1 MSSKGCDR
9 MFRAIL
15 IGCGRIAKNHVEAMA
30 ACTRAEW
37 VGFCDLVKARAEEK
51 RDAYE
56 TLTGKHCPVST
67 DYKALMEET
76 SPDVVVIATE
86 SGNHYEIAKNALL
99 RGIHVLVEKPI
110 TMKTEEADELIRI
123 ADEKGLTLGACHQ
136 NRFNPVV
143 RALRRAVESGA
154 LGKIYHVT
162 ARILW
167 TRDDAYY
174 KLAPWRGT
182 EAQDGGTLM
191 NQCIHAID
199 LLRWTAGAKPV
210 RVQAERARFSRP
222 IEMEDFG
229 AALVRFENGTV
240 GIIEGTANVYPSNL
254 EETLSVFAEKGTIV
268 LGGMAVNK
276 ILTWRVEDFPEPEAG
291 EEVKNVYGR
300 GHLPLYEDY
309 FAAIEEKREPLVSGR
324 EGRDSLALVRA
335 IYEAAP
341 IE

>member
-1 MSSKGCDR
+1 ML
-9 MFRAIL
+9 RAVL

-30 ACTRAEW
+30 ALKEAEW
-37 VGFCDLVKARAEEK
+37 AGFCDLLEMRAEEK
-51 RDAYE
+51 RDQYE
-56 TLTGKHCPVST
+56 KLTGKHVPIT
-67 DYKALMEET
+67 KDYKALLEET
-76 SPDVVVIATE
+76 KPDVAVIATE

-99 RGIHVLVEKPI
+99 AGVNVLVEKPI
-110 TMKTEEADELIRI
+110 TMKTEEADELIEL
-123 ADEKGLTLGACHQ
+123 ADKNKCTLGVCHQ

-143 RALRRAVESGA
+143 KELRRVVESGV

-199 LLRWTAGAKPV
+199 LLRWTAGGKSV

-229 AALVRFENGTV
+229 AALIRFDNGTV

-268 LGGMAVNK
+268 LGGMAINK
-276 ILTWRVEDFPEPEAG
+276 ILTWRVENVPEPIAG
-291 EEVKNVYGR
+291 EEVKNVYGS
-300 GHLPLYEDY
+300 GHIPLYRDY
-309 FAAIEEKREPLVSGR
+309 FRAVEKKCAPLVSGR
-324 EGRDSLALVRA
+324 EGRESLALVRA